1 MVPSC
6 GWPRRRT
13 CVRKVKAWRTAE
25 RRPSKALKDLG
36 DIARLIEA
44 RPALLASLRDDVRSA
59 LDRMGR

>member
-1 MVPSC
+1 M
-6 GWPRRRT
+6 
-13 CVRKVKAWRTAE
+13 RKVKAWRTAE